1 VFIIVSTFQ
10 FIQPRKKGIIPC
22 QLFYYI
28 IELLFFPYI
37 IEYDAIS
44 TLSKLKVHDDHE
56 LSSSPTSTAIYLV
69 QKSSSPLSSSSPAR
83 DDEGYSGSS
92 DVSENHL
99 PVETTIISANQ
110 LLEQYRIHEF
120 RIRQSISPL
129 SYDVSNRNNTAC
141 ISPDVS
147 LV

>member
-1 VFIIVSTFQ
+1 MFIIVSILQ
-10 FIQPRKKGIIPC
+10 FVEPEKDIISC

-28 IELLFFPYI
+28 IKLLFFNI

-56 LSSSPTSTAIYLV
+56 LSSSPTTTAIYLV
-69 QKSSSPLSSSSPAR
+69 QKSLSSSPAR

-129 SYDVSNRNNTAC
+129 SYDISNRNNTAC

>member
-1 VFIIVSTFQ
+1 MS
-10 FIQPRKKGIIPC
+10 
-22 QLFYYI
+22 
-28 IELLFFPYI
+28 
-37 IEYDAIS
+37 
-44 TLSKLKVHDDHE
+44 LKVHDDHQ
-56 LSSSPTSTAIYLV
+56 LSPTNTTIYLV
-69 QKSSSPLSSSSPAR
+69 EKSLSASPAR

-110 LLEQYRIHEF
+110 LLEQYRIYEF
-120 RIRQSISPL
+120 HTRQSISPL
-129 SYDVSNRNNTAC
+129 SYDISNRNNLPC

>member
-1 VFIIVSTFQ
+1 MF
-10 FIQPRKKGIIPC
+10 
-22 QLFYYI
+22 LF
-28 IELLFFPYI
+28 
-37 IEYDAIS
+37 IEYDAF
-44 TLSKLKVHDDHE
+44 TTASKLKVHDDHE

-69 QKSSSPLSSSSPAR
+69 QKASPPLSSLSVTR

-92 DVSENHL
+92 DVSEHHI
-99 PVETTIISANQ
+99 PFESTIISANE

-120 RIRQSISPL
+120 QSRHSMLPL
-129 SYDVSNRNNTAC
+129 YDIPRRYPVRKNAPR

>member
-1 VFIIVSTFQ
+1 MA
-10 FIQPRKKGIIPC
+10 PNPC
-22 QLFYYI
+22 QLFRLHHKIFLLI
-28 IELLFFPYI
+28 IIL
-37 IEYDAIS
+37 EYDAIS
-44 TLSKLKVHDDHE
+44 SQSKLKVHDDHE
-56 LSSSPTSTAIYLV
+56 LLSSSPASTAIYLV
-69 QKSSSPLSSSSPAR
+69 HKSLSSSPAR

-120 RIRQSISPL
+120 RTQPSISPL
-129 SYDVSNRNNTAC
+129 SYDGFKRNNTAC

>member
-1 VFIIVSTFQ
+1 MSDYLLHHNF
-10 FIQPRKKGIIPC
+10 
-22 QLFYYI
+22 FYS
-28 IELLFFPYI
+28 

-44 TLSKLKVHDDHE
+44 NLTKLKVHDDHE
-56 LSSSPTSTAIYLV
+56 LSSSPINTAIYLI
-69 QKSSSPLSSSSPAR
+69 QKSSSPLSTSSPTR

-99 PVETTIISANQ
+99 PVETRILSANQ

-120 RIRQSISPL
+120 RTRQSLSPL
-129 SYDVSNRNNTAC
+129 SYDIPKRISTGC

>member
-1 VFIIVSTFQ
+1 MSAF
-10 FIQPRKKGIIPC
+10 
-22 QLFYYI
+22 
-28 IELLFFPYI
+28 LLHHKTSFLL
-37 IEYDAIS
+37 EYDAIS

-56 LSSSPTSTAIYLV
+56 LSSSPINTAIYLI
-69 QKSSSPLSSSSPAR
+69 QKSSSPFSSSSPPR

-99 PVETTIISANQ
+99 PVDTRILSANQ

-120 RIRQSISPL
+120 RTRQSLSPL
-129 SYDVSNRNNTAC
+129 SYDIPKRVSTGC

-147 LV
+147 IV

>member
-1 VFIIVSTFQ
+1 MF
-10 FIQPRKKGIIPC
+10 
-22 QLFYYI
+22 LF
-28 IELLFFPYI
+28 LFK
-37 IEYDAIS
+37 IEYDAFS

-69 QKSSSPLSSSSPAR
+69 EKPSPPLSSLSPAR

-99 PVETTIISANQ
+99 PFESTIISANE
-110 LLEQYRIHEF
+110 LLEQYRIHHF
-120 RIRQSISPL
+120 HNHQSISPI
-129 SYDVSNRNNTAC
+129 YDVPRRYIDRRNTPC